1 MHKATPIAR
10 VTLVFAFVAA
20 ILMWA
25 TLPQTAEGFAVL
37 GHYDKVNARRWSD
50 NIEPFLEGGLTY
62 SFDADFFGG
71 DPQYQTA
78 VENALQ
84 TWANVGTE
92 IYFDRA
98 PYDAVATDDDLL
110 ATLPQNDFGMPLGFE
125 GPDWLG
131 ANIEFFSRPSSFEYT
146 LWGQTRTMGGKLAF
160 AEVITS
166 GGEILSADIY
176 FNQDHSPDLESVA
189 LHEIGHALGLDHPEQ
204 ALIYDEYEEEWV
216 WRNYN
221 PVTYEVE
228 PYVDGG
234 PGTIMWHAYQGVRRE
249 LQQEDTGGLQFL
261 YEDLEVPPC
270 KSGATIHAYT
280 MTGGVFDYVQLYN
293 DAGNFNLSDESSP
306 HYELGL
312 ALLEDGLEEI
322 NDPGTGYL
330 LLEQQDVPI
339 CACYTAAFETSTMI
353 EFDIALLSG
362 PAVDPDAYVA
372 FIIEDT
378 EFFRIYFSDLPEG
391 MEFTAFGPAE
401 DYQLRTD
408 YYHVTICFDDIP
420 PELIGTWFN
429 AYFGLASDDGGGA
442 PPLLAN
448 GATIPEPSTLAAILV
463 SSILLAVGRRL
474 KCFKYHA

>member
-1 MHKATPIAR
+1 MRKAMPIAR

-98 PYDAVATDDDLL
+98 PYDAVAADDDLL
-110 ATLPQNDFGMPLGFE
+110 ATLPKNIFGIPLGFE

-146 LWGQTRTMGGKLAF
+146 LWGETRTMGGKLAF

-176 FNQDHSPDLESVA
+176 FNQDHSPDPESVA

-228 PYVDGG
+228 PYDGG
-234 PGTIMWHAYQGVRRE
+234 WPGTIMWSSYQGVRRE

-270 KSGATIHAYT
+270 KSGAIIRNFTIVNGIFDDVQAYNNA
-280 MTGGVFDYVQLYN
+280 GG
-293 DAGNFNLSDESSP
+293 FNLSDESSL

-312 ALLEDGLEEI
+312 ALHEDGLEDI
-322 NDPGTGYL
+322 DDPCTGYL

-339 CACYTAAFETSTMI
+339 FACYTSPHATATRI

-362 PAVDPDAYVA
+362 PAADPDAYVA
-372 FIIEDT
+372 FIIKDT
-378 EFFRIYFSDLPEG
+378 EYFRICFSDLPEG
-391 MEFTAFGPAE
+391 MEFTAFELTEG
-401 DYQLRTD
+401 YQLRTD
-408 YYHVTICFDDIP
+408 YYHVTICFDDLP

-448 GATIPEPSTLAAILV
+448 GETIPEPSTLAAILV
-463 SSILLAVGRRL
+463 SSILLAVGGRL
-474 KCFKYHA
+474 KHFKYHA